1 MMILILFYLSGVFC
15 LFLRL
20 ALLTKPR
27 LKLPIVP
34 RLDWNSQCSF
44 LCLLSSGIMGIQQH
58 THFIKEP
65 EDNGNWKI
73 DLT

>member
-1 MMILILFYLSGVFC
+1 LFIFEIGSSYETQAG
-15 LFLRL
+15 
-20 ALLTKPR
+20 